1 MPSTRIKNLA
11 YRALL
16 PLQAPQADRNPISG
30 AAGHPLSSP
39 KDLIRILRRHHV
51 LGGTVLVASG
61 DEQALILS
69 RCSRTGQAAEPDSM
83 FRVASI
89 TKTAA
94 AMVVLRLRD
103 EGLLDLDAPVT
114 EVLMDGRNLPDL
126 QGVTLTHL
134 LSHTSG
140 LSDPAGL
147 EKLLESGAPYPDAV
161 RGVRFAEPG
170 TAFRYSNLGIGLIG
184 CILETVSGRPLG
196 ALFREKLFGPLG
208 MNASIEGC
216 LVPPEKIMPVIRVLP
231 YRPGTGLTLT
241 ELGRIPLDHLDPLR
255 HYGHT
260 AGSMYTDITSLRK
273 MLDCIRN
280 DGAPLLSEESASLMK
295 KQHAVYGAISPALSY
310 GLGLLMIRD
319 PALSSGRILGHQGFA
334 YGCADGAFWEEDTG
348 RVMIILNGGCSEART
363 GRLGL
368 CNRDMLRWAF
378 RKELP
383 QWNASV
389 R

>member
-16 PLQAPQADRNPISG
+16 PLQAPVPDRNPISG
-30 AAGHPLSSP
+30 ISGHPLAAR
-39 KDLIRILRRHHV
+39 KELTRIIRRHHV
-51 LGGTVLVASG
+51 LGGSLLVSSGNDHAAVLA
-61 DEQALILS
+61 
-69 RCSRTGQAAEPDSM
+69 RCSKTGQAAASDSM

-89 TKTAA
+89 TKTAT
-94 AMVVLRLRD
+94 AMLVLRLRD
-103 EGLLDLDAPVT
+103 EGLVDLNAPVSGI
-114 EVLMDGRNLPDL
+114 LPDSRNLPDL
-126 QGVTLTHL
+126 EDVTLMHL

-140 LSDPAGL
+140 LSDPSGL
-147 EKLLESGAPYPDAV
+147 EKMLESGLPFHDAV
-161 RGVRFAEPG
+161 RNARFAKPG
-170 TAFRYSNLGIGLIG
+170 SSFRYSNLGFGLVG
-184 CILETVSGRPLG
+184 CVLEAVSGRPLG
-196 ALFREKLFGPLG
+196 SLFKEKLFDPLG
-208 MNASIEGC
+208 MNATMEGC
-216 LVPPEKIMPVIRVLP
+216 QLKPETIMPVIRVLP
-231 YRPGTGLTLT
+231 YHPGSELTLT
-241 ELGRIPLDHLDPLR
+241 KLGKIPLDRPDPLR

-260 AGSMYTDITSLRK
+260 AGSMYSDIASLHK
-273 MLDCIRN
+273 MLCCIR
-280 DGAPLLSEESASLMK
+280 DGGSPLISADSVSLMK
-295 KQHAVYGAISPALSY
+295 QQHASYGALSPSLSY

-348 RVMIILNGGCSEART
+348 RVMIILNGGCSEARD

-383 QWNASV
+383 QWNVSV

>member
-16 PLQAPQADRNPISG
+16 PLQAPVPDRNPISG
-30 AAGHPLSSP
+30 ISGHPLTAR
-39 KDLIRILRRHHV
+39 KELTRIIRRHHV
-51 LGGTVLVASG
+51 LGGSLLVSSGNDHAAVLA
-61 DEQALILS
+61 
-69 RCSRTGQAAEPDSM
+69 RCSKTGQAAASDSM

-89 TKTAA
+89 TKTAT
-94 AMVVLRLRD
+94 AMLVLRLRD
-103 EGLLDLDAPVT
+103 EGLVDLNAPVSGI
-114 EVLMDGRNLPDL
+114 LPDSRNLPDL
-126 QGVTLTHL
+126 EDVTLMHL

-140 LSDPAGL
+140 LSDPSGL
-147 EKLLESGAPYPDAV
+147 EKMLESGLPFHDAV
-161 RGVRFAEPG
+161 RNARFAKPG
-170 TAFRYSNLGIGLIG
+170 SSFRYSNLGFGLVG
-184 CILETVSGRPLG
+184 CVLEAVSGRPLG
-196 ALFREKLFGPLG
+196 SLFKEKLFDPLG
-208 MNASIEGC
+208 MNATMEGC
-216 LVPPEKIMPVIRVLP
+216 QLKPETIMPVIRVLP
-231 YRPGTGLTLT
+231 YHPGSELTLT
-241 ELGRIPLDHLDPLR
+241 KLGKIPLDRPDPLR

-260 AGSMYTDITSLRK
+260 AGSMYSDIASLHK
-273 MLDCIRN
+273 MLCCIR
-280 DGAPLLSEESASLMK
+280 DGGSPLISADSVSLMK
-295 KQHAVYGAISPALSY
+295 QQHASYGALSPSLSY

-348 RVMIILNGGCSEART
+348 RVMIILNGGCSEARD

-383 QWNASV
+383 QWNVSV

>member
-16 PLQAPQADRNPISG
+16 PLQAPVPDRNPISG
-30 AAGHPLSSP
+30 ISGHPLTAR
-39 KDLIRILRRHHV
+39 KELTRIIRRHHV
-51 LGGTVLVASG
+51 LGGSLLVSSGNDHAAVLA
-61 DEQALILS
+61 
-69 RCSRTGQAAEPDSM
+69 RCSKTGQAAASDSM

-89 TKTAA
+89 TKTAT
-94 AMVVLRLRD
+94 AMLVLRLRD
-103 EGLLDLDAPVT
+103 EGLVDLNAPVSGI
-114 EVLMDGRNLPDL
+114 LPDSRNLPDL
-126 QGVTLTHL
+126 EDVTLMHL

-140 LSDPAGL
+140 LSDPSGL
-147 EKLLESGAPYPDAV
+147 EKMLESGLPFHDAV
-161 RGVRFAEPG
+161 RNARFAKPG
-170 TAFRYSNLGIGLIG
+170 SSFRYSNLGFGLVG
-184 CILETVSGRPLG
+184 CVLEAVSGRPLG
-196 ALFREKLFGPLG
+196 SLFKEKLFDPLG
-208 MNASIEGC
+208 MNATLEGC
-216 LVPPEKIMPVIRVLP
+216 QLKPETIMPVIRVLP
-231 YRPGTGLTLT
+231 YHPGSELTLT
-241 ELGRIPLDHLDPLR
+241 KLGKIPLDRPDPLR

-260 AGSMYTDITSLRK
+260 AGSMYSDIASLHK
-273 MLDCIRN
+273 MLCCIR
-280 DGAPLLSEESASLMK
+280 DGGSPLISADSVSLMK
-295 KQHAVYGAISPALSY
+295 QQHASYGALSPSLSY

-348 RVMIILNGGCSEART
+348 RVMIILNGGCSEARD

-383 QWNASV
+383 QWNVSV

>member
-16 PLQAPQADRNPISG
+16 PLQAPVPDRNPISG
-30 AAGHPLSSP
+30 ISGHPLTAR
-39 KDLIRILRRHHV
+39 KELTRIIRRHHV
-51 LGGTVLVASG
+51 LGGSLLVSSGNDHAAVLA
-61 DEQALILS
+61 
-69 RCSRTGQAAEPDSM
+69 RCSKTGQAAASDSM

-89 TKTAA
+89 TKTAT
-94 AMVVLRLRD
+94 AMLVLRLRD
-103 EGLLDLDAPVT
+103 EGLVDLNAPVSGI
-114 EVLMDGRNLPDL
+114 LPDSRNLPDL
-126 QGVTLTHL
+126 EDVTLMHL

-140 LSDPAGL
+140 LSDPSGL
-147 EKLLESGAPYPDAV
+147 EKMLESGLPFHDAV
-161 RGVRFAEPG
+161 RNARFAKPG
-170 TAFRYSNLGIGLIG
+170 SSFRYSNLGFGLVG
-184 CILETVSGRPLG
+184 CVLEAVSGRPLG
-196 ALFREKLFGPLG
+196 SLFKVKLFDPLG
-208 MNASIEGC
+208 MNATMEGC
-216 LVPPEKIMPVIRVLP
+216 QLKPETIMPVIRVLP
-231 YRPGTGLTLT
+231 YHPGSELTLT
-241 ELGRIPLDHLDPLR
+241 KLGKIPLDRPDPLR

-260 AGSMYTDITSLRK
+260 AGSMYSDIASLHK
-273 MLDCIRN
+273 MLCCIR
-280 DGAPLLSEESASLMK
+280 DGGSPLISADSVSLMK
-295 KQHAVYGAISPALSY
+295 QQHASYGALSPSLSY

-348 RVMIILNGGCSEART
+348 RVMIILNGGCSEARD

-383 QWNASV
+383 QWNVSV